1 MRSRPAQYAVAVTL
15 VAAAAL
21 VARALQEYFLLPDP
35 ALVFLTAVLFC
46 SIFGGLRP
54 SVFAAVL
61 SLLAYDFFFV
71 EPLHTLSVN
80 EPEDVVSL
88 VVFLIV
94 AVVTS
99 QLTARIREQR
109 ASAEIRETNAA
120 ALYAFGHEIANAVG
134 LDAVIEVVTRRVAE
148 LLRTRVVL
156 LLPAKGRLEV
166 RAAYPPGTSMA
177 DDEIAAAEWAW
188 ADSRPVTV
196 SADPRADGRWLQLSI
211 ATGRGETAVLALDRS
226 SAALSLSPEQMK
238 LLESIVAQ
246 AAVSIERS
254 NMDRLFDEK
263 AMIEQIIEATEDGV
277 LVVDS
282 DGRILQANSVACLI
296 LARDRK
302 LVVSR
307 TLDELAADDGRHRV
321 IAEAVSRH
329 LEAPAPA
336 PASNRG
342 QFESFLRGRT
352 HHYVVRLAPFR
363 THGDDRVGVIVSF
376 QDVTYLKDQDAKR
389 EALVATL
396 SHELR
401 TPLTS
406 LRMAIERLRRLPNA
420 GSGDVAEMLDTAH
433 EDVLRLQDVSQR
445 FLDLARSR
453 AVVARIE
460 REPIDVAELVRRTLR
475 LVTLQAEEKR
485 IDIEARLPH
494 ESTTIVGDEIKLSWA
509 LSNLL
514 TNAVRHTPVGGKIHV
529 AVTPTARGLSIA
541 VADSGAGIPEGER
554 DRIFEPFAQSAE
566 AGEIGGAG
574 LGLAIVRDI
583 VQMHGGRITL
593 SSEVGRGACFTVE
606 LPRD

>member
-1 MRSRPAQYAVAVTL
+1 MRSRPAQYVAAVTL
-15 VAAAAL
+15 VVAAAL
-21 VARALQEYFLLPDP
+21 VAKALRTYFLLPDP
-35 ALVFLTAVLFC
+35 ALVFLTAVLTC
-46 SIFGGLRP
+46 SIIGGLRP
-54 SVFAAVL
+54 SVLAAVL

-109 ASAEIRETNAA
+109 AIAEIREVKAA
-120 ALYAFGHEIANAVG
+120 ALYAFGHEIANAIG
-134 LDAVIEVVTRRVAE
+134 LDAVLAVVTRRVAE
-148 LLRTRVVL
+148 LLRTRVVV

-166 RAAYPPGTSMA
+166 RAAYPPGSSMA

-188 ADSRPVTV
+188 ADSRPLAV
-196 SADPRADGRWLQLSI
+196 SSDPRADGRWIQLSI

-226 SAALSLSPEQMK
+226 SAALDLSAEQMK
-238 LLESIVAQ
+238 LLEAIVEQ
-246 AAVSIERS
+246 AAVAIDRS
-254 NMDRLFDEK
+254 NIDPLFDEK
-263 AMIEQIIEATEDGV
+263 AMIEQVIEATEDGV
-277 LVVDS
+277 LVVDA
-282 DGRILQANSVACLI
+282 DGRVLHANSVACLI

-307 TLDELAADDGRHRV
+307 TLDDLAALDGRTRV
-321 IAEAVSRH
+321 IADAVSRYRA
-329 LEAPAPA
+329 APE
-336 PASNRG
+336 STSDRV
-342 QFESFLRGRT
+342 QFESFLRGRS

-363 THGDDRVGVIVSF
+363 TLRHVRVGVVVSF
-376 QDVTYLKDQDAKR
+376 QDVTYLKDLDAKR

-406 LRMAIERLRRLPNA
+406 LRMAIERLRRIPSVA
-420 GSGDVAEMLDTAH
+420 SGDVAEMLDTAH

-475 LVTLQAEEKR
+475 LVTLQAGEKQ
-485 IDIEARLPH
+485 IDVEALLPDD
-494 ESTTIVGDEIKLSWA
+494 STTIVGDEIKLSWA

-514 TNAVRHTPVGGKIHV
+514 TNAVRHTPLGGKV
-529 AVTPTARGLSIA
+529 RVTVTPTERGLSIA
-541 VADSGAGIPEGER
+541 VADTGSGIPEQER
-554 DRIFEPFAQSAE
+554 ERIFEPFAQSAE
-566 AGEIGGAG
+566 SGETGGAG

-583 VQMHGGRITL
+583 VQMHGGRIAL
-593 SSEVGRGACFTVE
+593 SSEAGQGACFTIE